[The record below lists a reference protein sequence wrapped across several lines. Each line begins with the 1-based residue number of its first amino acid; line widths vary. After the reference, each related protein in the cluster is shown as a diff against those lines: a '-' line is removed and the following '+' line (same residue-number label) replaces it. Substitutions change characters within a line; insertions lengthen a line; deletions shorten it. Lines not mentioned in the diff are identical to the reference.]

1 MPHAHHD
8 YFCSFPLGQLDR
20 QVDRFQ
26 AGTDLA
32 DLGQIRSCSKVE
44 HFHDIE
50 KHTSKHLES
59 FQHHANLYS
68 FPLGQSDRQVE
79 HFQAG
84 TDLAHL
90 GQIRGCWQHA
100 MHILRPRCCAEM
112 LLPQGA
118 TVRLGRR
125 ARLSSTAARAKS
137 ILPVVVVRAR
147 GHGDGPL
154 GICCSCGGGR
164 GCEGARRWAA
174 ERRGRRTRGS
184 MTGRCWRARRC

>member
-1 MPHAHHD
+1 MVSFPNLHAFEKLPHAHHD
-8 YFCSFPLGQLDR
+8 YFCSLPLGQLDR

-59 FQHHANLYS
+59 FQHHANFYS

-79 HFQAG
+79 HFQPG
-84 TDLAHL
+84 TDLAAL

-112 LLPQGA
+112 LLPRGA
-118 TVRLGRR
+118 
-125 ARLSSTAARAKS
+125 A
-137 ILPVVVVRAR
+137 
-147 GHGDGPL
+147 
-154 GICCSCGGGR
+154 GGGR
-164 GCEGARRWAA
+164 PHEGARRWAAGNLLFFRWWSWVRGGTAVGRWAFA